1 MRKGGQGKTRQDKND
16 LLLGGFQK
24 QLRGLRFFW
33 LLINKEGGTGAERK
47 ARQDKGREGET
58 REEKGRYD
66 KIRPG
71 NAREHKTRQVMKRK
85 DKRNKQ

>member
-1 MRKGGQGKTRQDKND
+1 M
-16 LLLGGFQK
+16 
-24 QLRGLRFFW
+24 FW
-33 LLINKEGGTGAERK
+33 LLINKEVGTGAERK

-71 NAREHKTRQVMKRK
+71 NAR
-85 DKRNKQ
+85 